1 MINTYILSKGLI
13 IKTLILILLC
23 LPLLVIGQDL
33 IVLTKRDFVINH
45 ILQNTAQY
53 FNDKNT
59 PKVEFRFFLKNQK
72 SNIDWNKE
80 KFSKWK
86 IKSTERRNPKD
97 KSLIIK

>member
-1 MINTYILSKGLI
+1 MNK
-13 IKTLILILLC
+13 LILILLC
-23 LPLLVIGQDL
+23 LPLLGFGQDL
-33 IVLTKRDFVINH
+33 IVFTKRDLVINQFLL
-45 ILQNTAQY
+45 ISAQY

-72 SNIDWNKE
+72 SNIDWNNE

>member
-1 MINTYILSKGLI
+1 MK
-13 IKTLILILLC
+13 KLILILLC
-23 LPLLVIGQDL
+23 FPLLSFGQDL
-33 IVLTKRDFVINH
+33 IVFTKHDLVINQ
-45 ILQNTAQY
+45 ILHNTAQY

>member
-1 MINTYILSKGLI
+1 MKKI
-13 IKTLILILLC
+13 ILILLC
-23 LPLLVIGQDL
+23 PPLLGFGQNL
-33 IVLTKRDFVINH
+33 IVFTKRDLVINQ
-45 ILQNTAQY
+45 ILHNTAQY

-59 PKVEFRFFLKNQK
+59 LKVEFRFFLKNQK

-86 IKSTERRNPKD
+86 IKSTERINPKD

>member
-1 MINTYILSKGLI
+1 MNK
-13 IKTLILILLC
+13 LILILLC
-23 LPLLVIGQDL
+23 LPLLGFGQDL
-33 IVLTKRDFVINH
+33 IVFTKRDLVINQ
-45 ILQNTAQY
+45 ILHNTAQY

-59 PKVEFRFFLKNQK
+59 PKEEFRFFLKNQK

>member
-1 MINTYILSKGLI
+1 MNK
-13 IKTLILILLC
+13 LILILLC
-23 LPLLVIGQDL
+23 LPLLGFGQDL
-33 IVLTKRDFVINH
+33 IVFTKHDLVINQ
-45 ILQNTAQY
+45 ILHNTAQY

>member
-1 MINTYILSKGLI
+1 MNK
-13 IKTLILILLC
+13 LILILLC
-23 LPLLVIGQDL
+23 LPLLGFGQDL
-33 IVLTKRDFVINH
+33 IVFTKRDLVINQ
-45 ILQNTAQY
+45 ILHNTAQY

-59 PKVEFRFFLKNQK
+59 QKVEFRFFFKNQK